1 MKPEL
6 LRVTQKL
13 DVIETDP
20 ETGAQD
26 IYFSRIEDVG
36 KETIM
41 ITPPFRKGF
50 YLPPRPGRRVAAR
63 VVAEKVPYFF
73 ETSLIRYVPEQLPMW
88 ELVKPTSFRKMQL
101 RENVR
106 LDISLKATL
115 APLDELDE
123 SKFIKTVTKDI
134 SAGGAMVVLA
144 KAIPI
149 GENVIVSIVIS
160 PEWTLTARGEVVR
173 LIPPHPPQEKYFAG
187 IKFKDKEIDDKLQ
200 KRIIQFIFFKQAE
213 KRQKEKEWFG

>member
-1 MKPEL
+1 MKSEL

-20 ETGAQD
+20 ETAAQD
-26 IYFSRIEDVG
+26 VYFSRIEDVSSQ
-36 KETIM
+36 TIM

-50 YLPPRPGRRVAAR
+50 YLPPRPGRKVAAR
-63 VVAEKVPYFF
+63 VVADKVPYFF
-73 ETSLIRYVPEQLPMW
+73 ETTLLRYVPDQLPLW
-88 ELVKPTSFRKMQL
+88 ELVKPTSFLKMQL

-123 SKFIKTVTKDI
+123 TKFIKTVTKDF
-134 SAGGAMVVLA
+134 SAGGAMLVLA

-149 GENVIVSIVIS
+149 GEKFIVSIVIS
-160 PEWTLTARGEVVR
+160 QDWTLTAEAEVVR
-173 LIPPHPPQEKYFAG
+173 LMPPVPPQEKYFAG
-187 IKFKDKEIDDKLQ
+187 LRFKEKDIDDKLH
-200 KRIIQFIFFKQAE
+200 KRLIQFIFFKQAE

>member
-13 DVIETDP
+13 EVIETDP
-20 ETGAQD
+20 DTAAKD

-36 KETIM
+36 TETIM

-50 YLPPRPGRRVAAR
+50 YLPPRPGRKVAAR

-149 GENVIVSIVIS
+149 GEEYIVSIVIS

>member
-13 DVIETDP
+13 EVIETDP
-20 ETGAQD
+20 ETAEQD

-50 YLPPRPGRRVAAR
+50 YLPPRPGRKVAAR

-101 RENVR
+101 REIVR
-106 LDISLKATL
+106 LDIRLKATL

-134 SAGGAMVVLA
+134 SAGGAMIVLA

-149 GENVIVSIVIS
+149 GENFIVSIVIS

>member
-13 DVIETDP
+13 DVIETDS
-20 ETGAQD
+20 ETAAQD
-26 IYFSRIEDVG
+26 VYFSRIEDVSTH
-36 KETIM
+36 TIM

-50 YLPPRPGRRVAAR
+50 YLPPRPGRKVAAR
-63 VVAEKVPYFF
+63 VVADKVPYFF
-73 ETSLIRYVPEQLPMW
+73 ETTLLRYVPDQLPLW
-88 ELVKPTSFRKMQL
+88 ELVKPTSFLKMQL

-123 SKFIKTVTKDI
+123 TKFIKTVTKDF
-134 SAGGAMVVLA
+134 SAGGAMLVLA

-149 GENVIVSIVIS
+149 GEKFIVSIVIS
-160 PEWTLTARGEVVR
+160 QDWTLTAEAEVVR
-173 LIPPHPPQEKYFAG
+173 LMPPVPPQEKYFAG
-187 IKFKDKEIDDKLQ
+187 LRFKEKDIDDKLH
-200 KRIIQFIFFKQAE
+200 KRLIQFIFFKQAE

>member
-13 DVIETDP
+13 EVIETDP
-20 ETGAQD
+20 ETAEQD

-50 YLPPRPGRRVAAR
+50 YLPPRPGRKVAAR

-134 SAGGAMVVLA
+134 SAGGAMIVLA

-149 GENVIVSIVIS
+149 GENFIVSIVIS

>member
-13 DVIETDP
+13 EVIETDP
-20 ETGAQD
+20 ETAEQD

-50 YLPPRPGRRVAAR
+50 YLPPRPGRKVAAR

-149 GENVIVSIVIS
+149 GENFIVSIVIS

>member
-13 DVIETDP
+13 EVIETDP
-20 ETGAQD
+20 ETAEQD

-50 YLPPRPGRRVAAR
+50 YLPPRPGRKVAAR

-134 SAGGAMVVLA
+134 SAGGAMIVLA

-149 GENVIVSIVIS
+149 GENFIVSIVIS
-160 PEWTLTARGEVVR
+160 PEWNLTARGEVVR

>member
-20 ETGAQD
+20 ETAEQD
-26 IYFSRIEDVG
+26 VYFSRIEDVG

-73 ETSLIRYVPEQLPMW
+73 ETTLVRYVPDQLPMW
-88 ELVKPTSFRKMQL
+88 ELVKPTSFSKMQL
-101 RENVR
+101 RDNVR
-106 LDISLKATL
+106 LDTGLKVTMV
-115 APLDELDE
+115 PLDEPDE
-123 SKFIKTVTKDI
+123 TKIIKTVTKDF

-144 KAIPI
+144 KALPI
-149 GENVIVSIVIS
+149 GSKYKVSIVMA
-160 PEWTLTARGEVVR
+160 PDWVLTLESEVIR
-173 LIPPHPPQEKYFAG
+173 LIPPQPPLEKYFAG
-187 IKFKDKEIDDKLQ
+187 IKFKENDIDDKLQ
-200 KRIIQFIFFKQAE
+200 KRIMQFIFSKQAE

>member
-13 DVIETDP
+13 EVIETDP
-20 ETGAQD
+20 ETAEQD

-50 YLPPRPGRRVAAR
+50 YLPPRPGRKVAAR

-134 SAGGAMVVLA
+134 SAGGAMIVLA

-149 GENVIVSIVIS
+149 GENFIVSIVIS

-173 LIPPHPPQEKYFAG
+173 LIPPHSPQEKYFAG

>member
-20 ETGAQD
+20 DTAAQD
-26 IYFSRIEDVG
+26 VYFSRIEDVSTH
-36 KETIM
+36 TIM

-50 YLPPRPGRRVAAR
+50 YLPPRPGRKVAAR
-63 VVAEKVPYFF
+63 VVADKVPYFF
-73 ETSLIRYVPEQLPMW
+73 ETTLLRYVPDQLPLW
-88 ELVKPTSFRKMQL
+88 ELVKPTSFLKMQL

-115 APLDELDE
+115 APLDELDDTK
-123 SKFIKTVTKDI
+123 SIKTVTKDL
-134 SAGGAMVVLA
+134 SAGGTMVVLA

-149 GENVIVSIVIS
+149 GEKFIVSIVIS
-160 PEWTLTARGEVVR
+160 QDWTLTAEAEVVR
-173 LIPPHPPQEKYFAG
+173 LIPPHPPQEKYFVG
-187 IKFKDKEIDDKLQ
+187 LKFKEKDIDDKLQ
-200 KRIIQFIFFKQAE
+200 KRLIQFIFFKQAE
-213 KRQKEKEWFG
+213 KRQKEKAWFG

>member
-20 ETGAQD
+20 ETAAQD

-73 ETSLIRYVPEQLPMW
+73 ETTLVRYVPDQLPMW

-123 SKFIKTVTKDI
+123 TKFIKTVTKDL
-134 SAGGAMVVLA
+134 SAGGTMVVLA

-149 GENVIVSIVIS
+149 GAKFIVSIVIS
-160 PEWTLTARGEVVR
+160 QDWTLTAEGEVVR
-173 LIPPHPPQEKYFAG
+173 LLPPQPPQEKYFAG
-187 IKFKDKEIDDKLQ
+187 IKFKEKDIDDKLQ
-200 KRIIQFIFFKQAE
+200 KRLIQFIFFKQAE

>member
-73 ETSLIRYVPEQLPMW
+73 ETTLVRYVPDQLPMW

-123 SKFIKTVTKDI
+123 TKFIKTVTKDL
-134 SAGGAMVVLA
+134 SAGGTMVVLG

-149 GENVIVSIVIS
+149 GAKFIVSIVIS
-160 PEWTLTARGEVVR
+160 QDWTLTAEGEVVR
-173 LIPPHPPQEKYFAG
+173 LLPPQPPQEKYFAG
-187 IKFKDKEIDDKLQ
+187 IKFKEKDIDDKLQ
-200 KRIIQFIFFKQAE
+200 KRLIQFIFFKQAE

>member
-6 LRVTQKL
+6 LRVTQKI

-20 ETGAQD
+20 ETAEQD
-26 IYFSRIEDVG
+26 VYFSRIEDVG
-36 KETIM
+36 KQTIM

-50 YLPPRPGRRVAAR
+50 YLPPRPGRKIAAR

-73 ETSLIRYVPEQLPMW
+73 ETTLLRYVPDQLPLW
-88 ELVKPTSFRKMQL
+88 ELVKPVNFVKMQL

-106 LDISLKATL
+106 LDISLKVTL

-123 SKFIKTVTKDI
+123 TNFIKTTTKDFSAGGLMVMLAKSVPLGSKFIATVTI
-134 SAGGAMVVLA
+134 T
-144 KAIPI
+144 
-149 GENVIVSIVIS
+149 
-160 PEWTLTARGEVVR
+160 PEWTLTAEAEVVR
-173 LIPPHPPQEKYFAG
+173 LMPPQPPQEKYFAG
-187 IKFKDKEIDDKLQ
+187 LKFKDKDIDDKLH

>member
-13 DVIETDP
+13 EVIETDP
-20 ETGAQD
+20 ETAEQD

-50 YLPPRPGRRVAAR
+50 YLPPRPGRKVAAR

-106 LDISLKATL
+106 LDISLKVTL

-149 GENVIVSIVIS
+149 GENFIVSIVIS

>member
-20 ETGAQD
+20 ETAEPD

-73 ETSLIRYVPEQLPMW
+73 ETTLVRYVPDQLPMW
-88 ELVKPTSFRKMQL
+88 ELVKPTNFRKMQL

-123 SKFIKTVTKDI
+123 TISIKTVTKDL

-149 GENVIVSIVIS
+149 GAKFIVSIVIS
-160 PEWTLTARGEVVR
+160 PDWTLTAEGEVVR
-173 LIPPHPPQEKYFAG
+173 LLPPQPPLEKYFAG
-187 IKFKDKEIDDKLQ
+187 IKFKEKDIDDKLQ
-200 KRIIQFIFFKQAE
+200 KRLIQFIFFKQAE

>member
-13 DVIETDP
+13 EVIETDP
-20 ETGAQD
+20 ETAAQD

-36 KETIM
+36 TETIM

-50 YLPPRPGRRVAAR
+50 YLPPRPGRKVAAR

-134 SAGGAMVVLA
+134 SAGGAMIVLA

-149 GENVIVSIVIS
+149 GENFIVSIVIS

>member
-1 MKPEL
+1 M
-6 LRVTQKL
+6 
-13 DVIETDP
+13 
-20 ETGAQD
+20 
-26 IYFSRIEDVG
+26 
-36 KETIM
+36 
-41 ITPPFRKGF
+41 
-50 YLPPRPGRRVAAR
+50 
-63 VVAEKVPYFF
+63 VAEKVPYFF

-134 SAGGAMVVLA
+134 SAGGTMVVLA
-144 KAIPI
+144 KAIPL
-149 GENVIVSIVIS
+149 GEEFIVSIVIS

>member
-13 DVIETDP
+13 EVIETDP
-20 ETGAQD
+20 ETAEQD

-50 YLPPRPGRRVAAR
+50 YLPPRPGRKVAAR

-149 GENVIVSIVIS
+149 GETFIVSIVIS

>member
-13 DVIETDP
+13 EVIETDP
-20 ETGAQD
+20 ETAEQD

-73 ETSLIRYVPEQLPMW
+73 ETTLVRYVPDQLPLW

-106 LDISLKATL
+106 LEISLKATL

-123 SKFIKTVTKDI
+123 TKFIKTVTKDL
-134 SAGGAMVVLA
+134 SAGGTMVVLS
-144 KAIPI
+144 KALPI
-149 GENVIVSIVIS
+149 GEKFIVSIVIS
-160 PEWTLTARGEVVR
+160 QEWTLRAEGEVIR
-173 LIPPHPPQEKYFAG
+173 LLPPQPPQEKYFAG
-187 IKFKDKEIDDKLQ
+187 IKFKEKDIDDKLQ
-200 KRIIQFIFFKQAE
+200 KRLIQFIFFKQAE

>member
-13 DVIETDP
+13 EVIETDP
-20 ETGAQD
+20 ETAEQD

-50 YLPPRPGRRVAAR
+50 YLPPRPGRKVAAR

-149 GENVIVSIVIS
+149 GENFIVSIVIS
-160 PEWTLTARGEVVR
+160 PEWNLTARGEVVR

>member
-20 ETGAQD
+20 ETQAQD

-36 KETIM
+36 KQTIM

-50 YLPPRPGRRVAAR
+50 YLPPRPGRKIAAR
-63 VVAEKVPYFF
+63 VVADKVPYFF
-73 ETSLIRYVPEQLPMW
+73 ETSLLRYVPDQLPMW

-106 LDISLKATL
+106 LDISLKVTL
-115 APLDELDE
+115 APLEELDE
-123 SKFIKTVTKDI
+123 SKFIKTMTKDL
-134 SAGGAMVVLA
+134 SAGGAMVVLS
-144 KAIPI
+144 KAVPI
-149 GENVIVSIVIS
+149 GEKFIVSITIS
-160 PEWTLTARGEVVR
+160 PDWTLTAEGEVVR
-173 LIPPHPPQEKYFAG
+173 VMPPQPPQEKYFAG
-187 IKFKDKEIDDKLQ
+187 IKFKEKDIDDRLQ
-200 KRIIQFIFFKQAE
+200 KRIIQFIFCKQAE

>member
-20 ETGAQD
+20 DTAAQD
-26 IYFSRIEDVG
+26 VYFSRIEDVSTQ
-36 KETIM
+36 TIM

-50 YLPPRPGRRVAAR
+50 YLPPRPERKIAAR
-63 VVAEKVPYFF
+63 VVADKVPYFF
-73 ETSLIRYVPEQLPMW
+73 ETTLLRYVSDQLPLW
-88 ELVKPTSFRKMQL
+88 ELVKPTSFLKMQL

-123 SKFIKTVTKDI
+123 TKFIKTVTKDL

-149 GENVIVSIVIS
+149 GEKFIVSIVIS
-160 PEWTLTARGEVVR
+160 QDWTLTAEAEVVR

-187 IKFKDKEIDDKLQ
+187 LKFKEKDIDDKLQ
-200 KRIIQFIFFKQAE
+200 KRLIQFIFFKQAE

>member
-13 DVIETDP
+13 EVIETDP
-20 ETGAQD
+20 ETAAQD

-50 YLPPRPGRRVAAR
+50 YLPPRPGRKVAAR

-149 GENVIVSIVIS
+149 GENFIVSIVIS